1 MDTDTA
7 ASSSGATNVL
17 QDYFKGRTST
27 ARLPTASTSTNIFNL
42 PVGPEFERLTK
53 SQRLFSLATQMDVR
67 SLNIS
72 SDVEFYLFMEMRAE
86 RQWAS
91 FRMTPPKWVTETSEY
106 NLRLQKR
113 QANSIPKNPRALMDK
128 LILMEM
134 KILERIATKN
144 FKCESSSHVCE
155 LTKLTPFTSEEEF
168 GHILDSR
175 L

>member
-1 MDTDTA
+1 
-7 ASSSGATNVL
+7 
-17 QDYFKGRTST
+17 
-27 ARLPTASTSTNIFNL
+27 
-42 PVGPEFERLTK
+42 
-53 SQRLFSLATQMDVR
+53 
-67 SLNIS
+67 
-72 SDVEFYLFMEMRAE
+72 MEMRAE

-144 FKCESSSHVCE
+144 FKCESSSHVRE
-155 LTKLTPFTSEEEF
+155 LN
-168 GHILDSR
+168 
-175 L
+175 